1 MQQHAGSIEP
11 LSAGTV
17 SRASERSRPGD
28 AGPSRGIAA
37 PAAISVRGRMLKIA
51 ALAAEPYED
60 VADPPAVLRSIAGG
74 RISADL
80 FTFIQRPPDTA
91 PKFSYS
97 VEWDNMAVLEV
108 TDFDHWWARQVNDK
122 TRNLVRKAEKKGV
135 VVRQVPFDDALQRG
149 IAEIYNETPI
159 RQGRQFWHY
168 GKDAETIR
176 RENEEYADRSEYFAA
191 FNEGEII
198 GFMRL
203 VHDDKL
209 TNIMYILS
217 KIAHREKA
225 PNNALI
231 AHAVKR
237 CSAFGRRNI
246 VYAKYVYGKKGEDKL
261 TDFKRHN
268 GFRKIDIPR
277 YYIPLTLKGRVA
289 LQLRLHHGV
298 QSVIPQRLYT
308 RLVALRNSWYGAKA
322 S

>member
-1 MQQHAGSIEP
+1 MI
-11 LSAGTV
+11 
-17 SRASERSRPGD
+17 
-28 AGPSRGIAA
+28 
-37 PAAISVRGRMLKIA
+37 KIA
-51 ALAAEPYED
+51 ALTAEPYED
-60 VADPPAVLRSIAGG
+60 VADPQAVVRSFAGS

-80 FTFIQRPPDTA
+80 FTFIQRPPDTT
-91 PKFSYS
+91 PKFNYA

-108 TDFDHWWARQVNDK
+108 TDYDIWWTKQVNDK

-135 VVRQVPFDDALQRG
+135 VVKQVPFDEALQQG
-149 IAEIYNETPI
+149 IAEIYNETPV

-168 GKDAETIR
+168 GKDAGTVR

-191 FNEGEII
+191 FHGDEII

-203 VHDDKL
+203 VHDEKL

-237 CSAFGRRNI
+237 GVRAAGYRLRQIRIWQEGRGQADRFQAAQR
-246 VYAKYVYGKKGEDKL
+246 VPEDRYPAVL
-261 TDFKRHN
+261 HPAHAEGTHGITVPPAPWRAVGHPAAALHASGGAAQQLVRIEGLLGPPTIPGTRKRTN
-268 GFRKIDIPR
+268 PC
-277 YYIPLTLKGRVA
+277 RVS
-289 LQLRLHHGV
+289 R
-298 QSVIPQRLYT
+298 
-308 RLVALRNSWYGAKA
+308 A